1 MKIKCLNCNDIIKS
15 EHRHD
20 LVSCKCNNCYIDGG
34 QDYLHFGVNDFNK
47 ILIIF
52 DDGTEILAS
61 DEEEYKNKYDEWE
74 DNRIKELAKNESIN
88 N

>member
-1 MKIKCLNCNDIIKS
+1 MKIKCLNCNEIIKS
-15 EHRHD
+15 KYRHD

-34 QDYLHFGVNDFNK
+34 QDYLHFGGNDLNK

-61 DEEEYKNKYDEWE
+61 DKEEYKNKYDEWE
-74 DNRIKELAKNESIN
+74 DNRIRELAKNESIN